1 MRVFYNDIPYEV
13 RVIYSYDNSRI
24 RKIIFYGLN
33 FLDPDPKYPRYDCFT
48 LFEEYDIS
56 SVPRAVSILSEVGE
70 LELVQR
76 LLRQYSE
83 IHHSSEFIL

>member
-13 RVIYSYDNSRI
+13 RVIYSYDHSRI

-33 FLDPDPKYPRYDCFT
+33 FLDPDLQYDGFT
-48 LFEEYDIS
+48 LFEEYDYS

-70 LELVQR
+70 LELVQI

-83 IHHSSEFIL
+83 IHKSSEFVL